1 MKLDQTL
8 TTLPEL
14 FYAPATPTAVAS
26 PSWVIF
32 NQDLAEACQLE
43 TQWHSPEGL
52 AILSG
57 QRTLASPPPIALAY
71 SGHQFGHWVPLL
83 GDGRALLLGQHQD
96 RQGQWWDIQL
106 KGSGPTPFS
115 RNGDGRSSIGPVV
128 REYLAC
134 EAMAALG
141 IPTTRAL
148 AAISTGESVQ
158 RTTTE
163 PGGIL
168 VRMARSHIRIG
179 TFEWVARQ
187 GHTEATQALLDYVI
201 THHRLPI
208 SADGNQALAFYQW
221 VISETASLIAQWMS
235 VGFIHGVMN
244 TDNCSILAD
253 TIDYGPFGFLDAFIP
268 DQVYSSIDQG
278 GRYAYQQQPAI
289 ATWNL
294 ARLAECLLPLID
306 TDPDQARTQAQE
318 ALAHFPNL
326 FQSHFQ
332 QRITQKVGLDPNQTR
347 HVKTAMA
354 YLDVMADNDADMTLA
369 FRRLGHVQRQTSR
382 NDERLLVLFDDP
394 QAVDQWLIQWRQ
406 CLDTLAEDDGYRRQR
421 MDSVNPAF
429 ILRNHLAQEAVDTA
443 IDSLD
448 FSMMK
453 KLNRLLSRPFDDH
466 PEHQHWAGPP
476 DPSQRVLTTFCGT

>member
-8 TTLPEL
+8 TTLPDL

-26 PSWVIF
+26 PSWVMF
-32 NQDLAEACQLE
+32 NKDFAEACQLDKAW
-43 TQWHSPEGL
+43 QSPEGL

-83 GDGRALLLGQHQD
+83 GDGRALLLGQHKD
-96 RQGQWWDIQL
+96 PQGEWWDIQL
-106 KGSGPTPFS
+106 KGAGPTPFS

-128 REYLAC
+128 REYLAS

-158 RTTTE
+158 RTTAE

-187 GHTEATQALLDYVI
+187 GHTEATQALLDYLI
-201 THHRLPI
+201 AHHHLPI
-208 SADGNQALAFYQW
+208 DEDNQALAFYHW
-221 VISETASLIAQWMS
+221 VIHQTAHLIAQWMS

-294 ARLAECLLPLID
+294 ARLAECLLPLIHED
-306 TDPDQARTQAQE
+306 LDQARTQAQD
-318 ALAHFPNL
+318 ALADFPKL
-326 FQSHFQ
+326 FQSTFQ
-332 QRITQKVGLDPNQTR
+332 KRMTDKVGLDPNQPR
-347 HVKTAMA
+347 HVETAMA
-354 YLDVMADNDADMTLA
+354 YLDVMAANDADMTLA
-369 FRRLGHVQRQTSR
+369 FRRLGLVQGARDL
-382 NDERLLVLFDDP
+382 NDEQLRVLFDDP
-394 QAVDQWLIQWRQ
+394 QAVDQWLAQWRQ
-406 CLDTLAEDDGYRRQR
+406 CLDTLGEEDAHRKAR

-429 ILRNHLAQEAVDTA
+429 ILRNHLAQEAVDRA
-443 IDSLD
+443 IDALD
-448 FSMMK
+448 FSVMH
-453 KLNRLLSRPFDDH
+453 KLNGLLSRPFDEQ
-466 PEHQHWAGPP
+466 PEHQQWAGPP
-476 DPSQRVLTTFCGT
+476 HPSQRVLTTFCGT